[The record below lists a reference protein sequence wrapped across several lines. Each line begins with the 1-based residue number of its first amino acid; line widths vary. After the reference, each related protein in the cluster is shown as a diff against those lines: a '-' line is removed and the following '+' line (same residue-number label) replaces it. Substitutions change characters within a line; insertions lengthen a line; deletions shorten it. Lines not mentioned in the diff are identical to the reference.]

1 MTTEAGIE
9 LAAGRAQGDY
19 ERLERA
25 TEGMEAPFALVDLD
39 AMWWNADDMLR
50 RAAGK
55 PIRIASKSVRSRL
68 LLERMLAHG
77 PGYRGLL
84 TFTLPETLWLAREGL
99 EDMVVAYP
107 TADRAATA
115 ELARLTDERPDTAP
129 VLMVDSPAH
138 LDLIE
143 AAHRQAAGPVAGG
156 TGGGA
161 PIRVALELDVGYWPL
176 GGRLKIGPK
185 RSPVRT
191 PRQAADLAREITSRP
206 RLRLVGLMAYEG
218 HIAGLGDRPPGK
230 RLQGRAIEW
239 LQSRSAREI
248 RSRRAAVVAAVSEL
262 ADLEFVNGGGTG
274 SLHGTTGEDTVTELA
289 AGSGFFA
296 PTLFDAYSSFRLR
309 PAAMF
314 AMPVVRKPAPSIATV
329 LGGGYLASGAGEPS
343 RVPSPHLPAGLSLD
357 RFEGAGEVQTPV
369 SGAAARDLRVGDR
382 VYFRHAKAGEL
393 CERFETLLLVSGDRI
408 VDEVPT
414 YRGEGKTFL

>member
-1 MTTEAGIE
+1 MSARTGIDVRP
-9 LAAGRAQGDY
+9 RASQGEY

-25 TEGMEAPFALVDLD
+25 TEGIEPPFALVDLD
-39 AMWWNADDMLR
+39 AMWWNAADMLG

-55 PIRIASKSVRSRL
+55 PVRIASKSVRCRPL
-68 LLERMLAHG
+68 LARMLAHS
-77 PGYRGLL
+77 PGFQGLL
-84 TFTLPETLWLAREGL
+84 TFTLPETLWLAREGFENL
-99 EDMVVAYP
+99 VVGYP
-107 TADRAATA
+107 TGDRTAIGELA
-115 ELARLTDERPDTAP
+115 ELTEARPAGAP

-143 AAHRQAAGPVAGG
+143 EAAGPG
-156 TGGGA
+156 TA
-161 PIRVALELDVGYWPL
+161 PIRVAIELDVGYWAL
-176 GGRLKIGPK
+176 RGRLKIGPK

-191 PRQAADLAREITSRP
+191 PGQAADLARLIASRP

-218 HIAGLGDRPPGK
+218 HIAGVGDRPPGK
-230 RLQGRAIEW
+230 RLQGRAIEF

-248 RSRRAAVVAAVSEL
+248 RARRAAVVAAVSEL
-262 ADLEFVNGGGTG
+262 TELEFVNGGGTG
-274 SLHGTTGEDTVTELA
+274 SLQETTTEDAVTELA

-296 PTLFDAYSSFRLR
+296 PTLFDAYSAFRLR

-314 AMPVVRKPAPSIATV
+314 AMPVVRKPAPGIATV
-329 LGGGYLASGAGEPS
+329 LGGGYLASGLGEPS
-343 RVPSPHLPAGLSLD
+343 RVPSPHLPAGLRLD

-369 SGAAARDLRVGDR
+369 LGAPARDLRVGDR

-393 CERFETLLLVSGDRI
+393 CERFESLHLVSGDRV

-414 YRGEGKTFL
+414 YRGDGKTFL

>member
-1 MTTEAGIE
+1 MSAKAGIE
-9 LAAGRAQGDY
+9 APVSRAESDH

-25 TEGMEAPFALVDLD
+25 TEGIEAPFALVDLD
-39 AMWWNADDMLR
+39 AMWSNADDMLR

-55 PIRIASKSVRSRL
+55 PIRVASKSVRCRP
-68 LLERMLAHG
+68 LLELILARD

-84 TFTLPETLWLAREGL
+84 TYTLPESLWLAREGL
-99 EDMVVAYP
+99 EDLVVAYP
-107 TADRAATA
+107 TADRSAIA
-115 ELARLTDERPDTAP
+115 ELARLTDERPSTAP
-129 VLMVDSPAH
+129 TLMVDSVEH
-138 LDLIE
+138 LDLTE
-143 AAHRQAAGPVAGG
+143 AAAGG
-156 TGGGA
+156 GSA
-161 PIRVALELDVGYWPL
+161 PIRVAIELDVGYWPL

-185 RSPVRT
+185 RSPIRT
-191 PRQAADLAREITSRP
+191 PRQAAELAREVVSRP

-248 RSRRAAVVAAVSEL
+248 RPRRAAVVAAVSEL

-274 SLHGTTGEDTVTELA
+274 SLHGTTGEDAVTELA

-296 PTLFDAYSSFRLR
+296 PKLFDAYSSFRLR

-343 RVPSPHLPAGLSLD
+343 RVPSPYLPAGLHLD

-369 SGAAARDLRVGDR
+369 LGAAASRLGVGDR

-393 CERFETLLLVSGDRI
+393 CERFETLHLVSGDRV

-414 YRGEGKTFL
+414 YRGEGRTFL

>member
-1 MTTEAGIE
+1 MTTRTGIDV
-9 LAAGRAQGDY
+9 RASPLGEY

-25 TEGMEAPFALVDLD
+25 TEGIEPPFALVDLD
-39 AMWWNADDMLR
+39 AMWWNAGDMLR
-50 RAAGK
+50 RAVGK
-55 PIRIASKSVRSRL
+55 PVRIASKSVRCRPL
-68 LLERMLAHG
+68 LARMLAHG
-77 PGYRGLL
+77 PGFRGLL
-84 TFTLPETLWLAREGL
+84 TFTLRETLWLAGEGF
-99 EDMVVAYP
+99 EDLVVGYP
-107 TADRAATA
+107 TADRTAIGDLA
-115 ELARLTDERPDTAP
+115 ELTEARPAGAP

-143 AAHRQAAGPVAGG
+143 EAAGAGA
-156 TGGGA
+156 A
-161 PIRVALELDVGYWPL
+161 PIRVAIELDVGYWPL

-191 PRQAADLAREITSRP
+191 PRQAADLARLIAARP

-218 HIAGLGDRPPGK
+218 HIAGVGDRPPGK
-230 RLQGRAIEW
+230 RLQGRAIQF
-239 LQSRSAREI
+239 LQSRSAGEI
-248 RSRRAAVVAAVSEL
+248 RERRAGVVAAVSEL
-262 ADLEFVNGGGTG
+262 AELEFVNGGGTG
-274 SLHGTTGEDTVTELA
+274 SLQGTTTEDAVTELA

-296 PTLFDAYSSFRLR
+296 PTLFDAYHAFRLR

-314 AMPVVRKPAPSIATV
+314 AMPVVRKPAPGIATV
-329 LGGGYLASGAGEPS
+329 LGGGYLASGVGEPS
-343 RVPSPHLPAGLSLD
+343 RVPSPHLPPGLRLD

-369 SGAAARDLRVGDR
+369 LGPPARDLQVGDR

-393 CERFETLLLVSGDRI
+393 CERFQSLHLVSGDRV

>member
-1 MTTEAGIE
+1 MAAKAPID
-9 LAAGRAQGDY
+9 LAPSPGAVGDY

-25 TEGMEAPFALVDLD
+25 TEGIEAPFALVDLD
-39 AMWWNADDMLR
+39 AMWWNGDEMVR

-55 PIRIASKSVRSRL
+55 PIRIASKSVRSRP
-68 LLERMLAHG
+68 LLETMLARSAGFH
-77 PGYRGLL
+77 GLL
-84 TFTLPETLWLAREGL
+84 TFTLPETLWLAREGF
-99 EDMVVAYP
+99 EDLVVGYP
-107 TADRAATA
+107 TVDRTA
-115 ELARLTDERPDTAP
+115 IAGLAKLTDEQPRTAP
-129 VLMVDSPAH
+129 VLMVDSTDH
-138 LDLIE
+138 LDLIQD
-143 AAHRQAAGPVAGG
+143 AAADGS
-156 TGGGA
+156 A

-176 GGRLKIGPK
+176 GGRVKIGPK
-185 RSPVRT
+185 RSPIRT
-191 PRQAADLAREITSRP
+191 PRQAADLARAIAARP

-230 RLQGRAIEW
+230 RLQGRAIEF

-274 SLHGTTGEDTVTELA
+274 SLHGTTAEDAVTELA

-343 RVPSPHLPAGLSLD
+343 RVPSPHLPPGLSLD

-369 SGAAARDLRVGDR
+369 LGAPARDLRIGDR

>member
-1 MTTEAGIE
+1 MAAKAPIDLARSHAG
-9 LAAGRAQGDY
+9 GDY
-19 ERLERA
+19 ERLEGA
-25 TEGMEAPFALVDLD
+25 TEGVEAPFALVDLD
-39 AMWWNADDMLR
+39 AMWWNADEMLR

-55 PIRIASKSVRSRL
+55 PIRVASKSVRSRP
-68 LLERMLAHG
+68 LLETMLARDAG
-77 PGYRGLL
+77 FRGLL

-99 EDMVVAYP
+99 EDLVVAYP
-107 TADRAATA
+107 TADRSAIA
-115 ELARLTDERPDTAP
+115 ELAQLTDEQPHTAP
-129 VLMVDSPAH
+129 VLMVDSAEH
-138 LDLIE
+138 LALIE
-143 AAHRQAAGPVAGG
+143 DSAAAGS
-156 TGGGA
+156 A

-185 RSPVRT
+185 RSPIRT
-191 PRQAADLAREITSRP
+191 PRQAADLARAIASRP

-218 HIAGLGDRPPGK
+218 HIAGLGDRPPGR
-230 RLQGRAIEW
+230 RLQGRAIEF

-274 SLHGTTGEDTVTELA
+274 SLHGTTAEDAVTELA

-329 LGGGYLASGAGEPS
+329 LGGGYLASGVGEPS
-343 RVPSPHLPAGLSLD
+343 RVPSPYLPRGLSLD

-369 SGAAARDLRVGDR
+369 LGAAARELRLGDR